1 MPGPDEPFANLAVRV
16 RRSFDDLLADLVHDL
31 RRSGVRTSKAEL
43 VEVALAEL
51 PSSATRDLGDRIMRL
66 RSRAPR
72 RV

>member
-1 MPGPDEPFANLAVRV
+1 MPAPDEPFANLAVRV

-31 RRSGVRTSKAEL
+31 RRGGVRTSKAEL

-51 PSSATRDLGDRIMRL
+51 PSTGTEALVDRVMKL
-66 RSRAPR
+66 RSVAPR